1 MMSKDKK
8 KNSFWSRWRFKYRF
22 VILNSENFEERL
34 SFNMSRL
41 NVFLLSCIAITL
53 LMGGTALVIAFSP
66 LREYIPGYTST
77 DIRRQMVALNQLS
90 DSLNTELINREH
102 YLQNIKNIIEGR
114 NIDTSAVVVMPSSSY
129 QEENTVKRIT
139 EDSLLREQVEAEEK
153 FNFFGYT
160 NVSNTS
166 MEKLLFFVPVQG
178 LVTQSFN
185 IEEKHY
191 GVDVVTKENELI
203 KSTLNGVVVLS
214 SWTSETGHIIAIQHE
229 NNLLSVYK
237 HNSVLLKEQG
247 ERVEAGEAVA
257 IIGNSG
263 KWSSGPHL
271 HFELWYNNNPV
282 DPEQYILF

>member
-1 MMSKDKK
+1 
-8 KNSFWSRWRFKYRF
+8 
-22 VILNSENFEERL
+22 
-34 SFNMSRL
+34 
-41 NVFLLSCIAITL
+41 
-53 LMGGTALVIAFSP
+53 MGGTALVIAFSP

-77 DIRRQMVALNQLS
+77 DIRRQMVTLNQLS
-90 DSLNTELINREH
+90 DSLNTELINRER

-114 NIDTSAVVVMPSSSY
+114 NIDTSQVEIVPPNSTL
-129 QEENTVKRIT
+129 EDINFEKTP

-160 NVSNTS
+160 NVDNQSI
-166 MEKLLFFVPVQG
+166 EKLLFFLPVKG
-178 LVTQSFN
+178 LITESFN
-185 IEEKHY
+185 IEDEHY

-203 KSTLNGVVVLS
+203 KSTLNGVVVMS
-214 SWTSETGHIIAIQHE
+214 SWTSETGHVIAIQHE

-237 HNSVLLKEQG
+237 HNSVLLKDQG
-247 ERVEAGEAVA
+247 DRVEAGEAIA

-271 HFELWYNNNPV
+271 HFELWYKNNPV

>member
-1 MMSKDKK
+1 
-8 KNSFWSRWRFKYRF
+8 
-22 VILNSENFEERL
+22 
-34 SFNMSRL
+34 
-41 NVFLLSCIAITL
+41 
-53 LMGGTALVIAFSP
+53 MGGTALVIAFSP

-77 DIRRQMVALNQLS
+77 DIRRQMVTLNQLS
-90 DSLNTELINREH
+90 DSLNTELINRER

-114 NIDTSAVVVMPSSSY
+114 NIDAGQVDVVPPKSTLEDVNF
-129 QEENTVKRIT
+129 EKTT

-160 NVSNTS
+160 NVDNQSI
-166 MEKLLFFVPVQG
+166 EKLLFFLPVKG
-178 LVTQSFN
+178 LITESFN
-185 IEEKHY
+185 IEDEHY
-191 GVDVVTKENELI
+191 GVDVVSKENELI
-203 KSTLNGVVVLS
+203 KSTLGGVVVMS
-214 SWTSETGHIIAIQHE
+214 SWTSETGHVIAVQHE

-237 HNSVLLKEQG
+237 HNSVLLKNQG
-247 ERVEAGEAVA
+247 ERVVAGEAIA

>member
-1 MMSKDKK
+1 
-8 KNSFWSRWRFKYRF
+8 
-22 VILNSENFEERL
+22 
-34 SFNMSRL
+34 
-41 NVFLLSCIAITL
+41 
-53 LMGGTALVIAFSP
+53 MGGTALVIAFSP

-77 DIRRQMVALNQLS
+77 NIRRQMVTLNQLS
-90 DSLNTELINREH
+90 DSLNTELIYRER

-114 NIDTSAVVVMPSSSY
+114 NIDTAQVEIILPNSTLEDINFEKTP
-129 QEENTVKRIT
+129 

-160 NVSNTS
+160 NVDNQSI
-166 MEKLLFFVPVQG
+166 EKLLFFLPVKG
-178 LVTQSFN
+178 LITESFN
-185 IEEKHY
+185 IEDEHY

-203 KSTLNGVVVLS
+203 KSTLNGVVVMS
-214 SWTSETGHIIAIQHE
+214 SWTSETGHVIAIQHE

-237 HNSVLLKEQG
+237 HNSVLLKDQG
-247 ERVEAGEAVA
+247 ERVEAGEAIA

>member
-1 MMSKDKK
+1 
-8 KNSFWSRWRFKYRF
+8 
-22 VILNSENFEERL
+22 
-34 SFNMSRL
+34 
-41 NVFLLSCIAITL
+41 
-53 LMGGTALVIAFSP
+53 MGGTALVIAFSP

-77 DIRRQMVALNQLS
+77 DIRRQMVTLNQLS
-90 DSLNTELINREH
+90 DSLNTELINRER

-114 NIDTSAVVVMPSSSY
+114 NIDTSQVEVVPPNSTL
-129 QEENTVKRIT
+129 EDINFEKTL

-160 NVSNTS
+160 NVDNQSI
-166 MEKLLFFVPVQG
+166 EKLLFFLPVKG
-178 LVTQSFN
+178 LITESFN
-185 IEEKHY
+185 IEDEHY

-203 KSTLNGVVVLS
+203 KSTLNGVVVMS
-214 SWTSETGHIIAIQHE
+214 SWTSETGHVIAIQHE

-237 HNSVLLKEQG
+237 HNSVLLKDQG
-247 ERVEAGEAVA
+247 ERVEAGEAIA

>member
-1 MMSKDKK
+1 MSKDKK
-8 KNSFWSRWRFKYRF
+8 KNSFWNRWRFKYRF

-34 SFNMSRL
+34 SFNISRL
-41 NVFLLSCIAITL
+41 NVFLLSCITITL

-77 DIRRQMVALNQLS
+77 NIRRQMVTLNQLS
-90 DSLNTELINREH
+90 DSLNTELINRER

-114 NIDTSAVVVMPSSSY
+114 DIDTNTSSNWQRIST
-129 QEENTVKRIT
+129 QEDITVERT
-139 EDSLLREQVEAEEK
+139 PEDSLLREHVEAEEK
-153 FNFFGYT
+153 FNFFGT
-160 NVSNTS
+160 TS
-166 MEKLLFFVPVQG
+166 MDNQSVEKLLFFVPVQG

-185 IEEKHY
+185 IEEEHY

-203 KSTLNGVVVLS
+203 KSTLNGVVVFS
-214 SWTSETGHIIAIQHE
+214 SWTSETGHVIAVQHE

-237 HNSVLLKEQG
+237 HNSVLLKSQG
-247 ERVEAGEAVA
+247 ERVGAGEAVA

-271 HFELWYNNNPV
+271 HFEIWYNNNPV

>member
-1 MMSKDKK
+1 MSKDKK
-8 KNSFWSRWRFKYRF
+8 KNSFWNRWRFKYRF

-34 SFNMSRL
+34 SFNISRL
-41 NVFLLSCIAITL
+41 NVFLLSCITITL

-77 DIRRQMVALNQLS
+77 NIRRQMVTLNQLS
-90 DSLNTELINREH
+90 DSLNTELINRGR

-114 NIDTSAVVVMPSSSY
+114 DIDTNTSSNWQRIST
-129 QEENTVKRIT
+129 QEDITVERT
-139 EDSLLREQVEAEEK
+139 PEDSLLREHVEAEEK
-153 FNFFGYT
+153 FNFFGT
-160 NVSNTS
+160 TS
-166 MEKLLFFVPVQG
+166 MDNQSVEKLLFFVPVQG

-185 IEEKHY
+185 IEEEHY

-203 KSTLNGVVVLS
+203 KSTLNGVVVFS
-214 SWTSETGHIIAIQHE
+214 SWTSETGHVIAIQHE

-237 HNSVLLKEQG
+237 HNSVLLKSQG

-271 HFELWYNNNPV
+271 HFEIWYNNNPV

>member
-1 MMSKDKK
+1 MSKDKK
-8 KNSFWSRWRFKYRF
+8 KISFWNRWRFKYRF

-34 SFNMSRL
+34 SFSISRL
-41 NVFLLSCIAITL
+41 NVFLLSCVTITL

-77 DIRRQMVALNQLS
+77 NIRRQMVTLNQLS
-90 DSLNTELINREH
+90 DSLNTELINRER

-114 NIDTSAVVVMPSSSY
+114 DIDTNTSSSWKRMSA
-129 QEENTVKRIT
+129 QEEVTVDRT
-139 EDSLLREQVEAEEK
+139 PEDSLLREQVEAEEK
-153 FNFFGYT
+153 FNFFGTT
-160 NVSNTS
+160 NMDNQSVEN
-166 MEKLLFFVPVQG
+166 LLFFVPVKG

-185 IEEKHY
+185 IEDEHY

-203 KSTLNGVVVLS
+203 KSTLSGVVVFS
-214 SWTSETGHIIAIQHE
+214 SWTSETGNVIAVQHE
-229 NNLLSVYK
+229 NNLLSIYK
-237 HNSVLLKEQG
+237 HNSVLLKDQG
-247 ERVEAGEAVA
+247 ERVVAGEAIA

-282 DPEQYILF
+282 NPEQYILF

>member
-1 MMSKDKK
+1 
-8 KNSFWSRWRFKYRF
+8 
-22 VILNSENFEERL
+22 
-34 SFNMSRL
+34 
-41 NVFLLSCIAITL
+41 
-53 LMGGTALVIAFSP
+53 MGGTALVIAFSP

-77 DIRRQMVALNQLS
+77 DIRRQMVTLNQLS
-90 DSLNTELINREH
+90 DSLNTELINRER

-114 NIDTSAVVVMPSSSY
+114 NIDTGQVEIVPPNSTLEDINFEKTP
-129 QEENTVKRIT
+129 

-160 NVSNTS
+160 NVDNQSI
-166 MEKLLFFVPVQG
+166 EKLLFFLPVKG
-178 LVTQSFN
+178 LITESFN
-185 IEEKHY
+185 IEDEHY

-203 KSTLNGVVVLS
+203 KSTLNGVVVMS
-214 SWTSETGHIIAIQHE
+214 SWTSETGHVIAIQHE

-237 HNSVLLKEQG
+237 HNSVLLKDQG
-247 ERVEAGEAVA
+247 DRVEAGEAIA

>member
-1 MMSKDKK
+1 
-8 KNSFWSRWRFKYRF
+8 
-22 VILNSENFEERL
+22 
-34 SFNMSRL
+34 
-41 NVFLLSCIAITL
+41 
-53 LMGGTALVIAFSP
+53 MGGTALVIAYSP

-77 DIRRQMVALNQLS
+77 DIRRQMVTLNQLS
-90 DSLNTELINREH
+90 DSLNTELIYRER

-114 NIDTSAVVVMPSSSY
+114 NIDTAQVEIILPSST
-129 QEENTVKRIT
+129 QEDINFEKTP

-160 NVSNTS
+160 NVDNQSI
-166 MEKLLFFVPVQG
+166 EKLLFFLPVKG
-178 LVTQSFN
+178 LVTESFN
-185 IEEKHY
+185 IEDDHY

-203 KSTLNGVVVLS
+203 KSTLNGVVVMS
-214 SWTSETGHIIAIQHE
+214 SWTSETGHVIAVQHE

-237 HNSVLLKEQG
+237 HNSVLLKGQG
-247 ERVEAGEAVA
+247 ERVKAGEAIA